1 MRDFLLSECTS
12 PEAPAECSKGTK
24 VNLLTMKYP
33 GFFSSLSEHRRAP
46 IALLA
51 AALVAAAPLGV
62 LGAAAQLS
70 DDPTAGVAAQ
80 DDNPQAGEGT
90 TPLGPTSGL
99 LARANIA
106 PRRATP
112 DPLSK
117 GKSLL

>member
-12 PEAPAECSKGTK
+12 PDAPSESSIGIK

-62 LGAAAQLS
+62 LGAAAQFA
-70 DDPTAGVAAQ
+70 DDPAAIVAAQ
-80 DDNPQAGEGT
+80 DDSAQAGEGT
-90 TPLGPTSGL
+90 TTLGRTSGL
-99 LARANIA
+99 RPRGKLVLHRAI
-106 PRRATP
+106 PVHLDKDTV
-112 DPLSK
+112 
-117 GKSLL
+117 

>member
-62 LGAAAQLS
+62 LGAAAQFA
-70 DDPTAGVAAQ
+70 DDPAPVVAAQ
-80 DDNPQAGEGT
+80 DNDGQAGEGT
-90 TPLGPTSGL
+90 TTLGQTSGL
-99 LARANIA
+99 PA
-106 PRRATP
+106 PRNLRPHT
-112 DPLSK
+112 
-117 GKSLL
+117 